1 MSRTPVAVWR
11 VVRLLVHLLH
21 GMAAMALR
29 FGSLDTAA
37 RHALIQWW
45 SAKLLRLFGV
55 ALTVHGQART
65 GATLW
70 VANHVSWLDIAVI
83 HAAAP
88 QARFVAKSD
97 VKHWP
102 LLGWL
107 VAGAGTLFIERQS
120 KRDALRVVH
129 QIAEALR
136 AGEAVAVFP
145 EGTTGAGPTLL
156 AFHANLLQAAIATA
170 TPVQPL
176 VLRYHQPGQAFSTA
190 VEYVG
195 QTTLWQSLWRV
206 ACARELGVQLQWLPA
221 LASAGADRRSLAA
234 ALQASM
240 VFALPAQQVTPNPHT
255 PLAGSGTCA

>member
-1 MSRTPVAVWR
+1 MSRALVAVWR
-11 VVRLLVHLLH
+11 VARLLVHLLH

-29 FGSLDTAA
+29 FASLDTAG
-37 RHALIQWW
+37 RHALVQWW
-45 SAKLLRLFGV
+45 SAKLLRLFGID
-55 ALTVHGQART
+55 LTVHGQPRA

-107 VAGAGTLFIERQS
+107 VTGAGTLFIERQS
-120 KRDALRVVH
+120 KRDALRIVH
-129 QIAEALR
+129 QIADALR
-136 AGEAVAVFP
+136 AGDAVAVFP

-176 VLRYHQPGQAFSTA
+176 VLRFHQPGQVFSTA
-190 VEYVG
+190 VEFVG
-195 QTTLWQSLWRV
+195 RTTLLQSLWRV
-206 ACARELGVQLQWLPA
+206 ARARGLGVQLQWLPA
-221 LASAGADRRSLAA
+221 QASAGANRRSLAA
-234 ALQASM
+234 ALQASIAR
-240 VFALPAQQVTPNPHT
+240 ALAAQPAAPKTHAP
-255 PLAGSGTCA
+255 

>member
-1 MSRTPVAVWR
+1 MSRAPVALWR
-11 VVRLLVHLLH
+11 VVRLLLHVLH
-21 GMAAMALR
+21 GLAAMALR
-29 FGSLDTAA
+29 FGSLDIPG
-37 RHALIQWW
+37 RHALVQWW
-45 SAKLLRLFGV
+45 STRLLRLFGV
-55 ALTVHGQART
+55 ELTVHGQART

-97 VKHWP
+97 LKHWP
-102 LLGWL
+102 VLGWL
-107 VAGAGTLFIERQS
+107 VAGAGTLFIERRS

-129 QIAEALR
+129 QIADALR
-136 AGEAVAVFP
+136 AGDAVAVFP

-195 QTTLWQSLWRV
+195 PTTLWQSLWRV

-221 LASAGADRRSLAA
+221 LASAGVDRRSLAA
-234 ALQASM
+234 ALKASM
-240 VFALPAQQVTPNPHT
+240 VLALHAQQVAPNPPA
-255 PLAGSGTCA
+255 PLAGGGTCA

>member
-1 MSRTPVAVWR
+1 MSRAPVAVWR
-11 VVRLLVHLLH
+11 VARLLLHLLH
-21 GMAAMALR
+21 GLATMALR
-29 FGSLDTAA
+29 FGSLDTAG
-37 RHALIQWW
+37 RHALVQWW
-45 SAKLLRLFGV
+45 SARLLRLFGV
-55 ALTVHGQART
+55 ELTVHGQPRT

-102 LLGWL
+102 VLGWL

-129 QIAEALR
+129 QIAAALR
-136 AGEAVAVFP
+136 AGDAVAVFP

-176 VLRYHQPGQAFSTA
+176 VLRFHQPGQAFSTA

-195 QTTLWQSLWRV
+195 QTSLWQSLWRV
-206 ACARELGVQLQWLPA
+206 ARARGLGVQLEWLPA
-221 LASAGADRRSLAA
+221 LASAGTDRRSLAA
-234 ALQASM
+234 ALQASISR
-240 VFALPAQQVTPNPHT
+240 ALAAQAAATNPPV
-255 PLAGSGTCA
+255 PLADSGTWA